1 MPLDRHIRPPMGPD
15 PVFTFPSIERR
26 LLAGQVHTW
35 TVQRT
40 DVPVVAL
47 AVMVPGGSAGD
58 PSDRRG
64 LTALTADLLDEGTTS
79 RTALHLHEA
88 LARLGAEL
96 ETDVG
101 ADTTVLSLLTL
112 ARHYDRAL
120 ELLVDVWRRPRFDE
134 ADFER
139 VRDLRLNRLRQTR
152 DVPSAVADRAFARD
166 LYQDHAYA
174 HTPLG
179 SEADLARTSRDDVAA
194 HHRQS
199 FGTSGAHV
207 VVVGDV
213 DLAYATSA
221 VERLLGGEETERAP
235 TTQPVVDAAP
245 RRHSSRIVLVDRPGA
260 VQSEVRVGRV
270 AVARRTPL
278 YFPLLLANAVLG
290 GQFVSRLNTNLRETK
305 GYTYGVRSAFDFRK
319 AAGPFVVATSVQTD
333 ATAATVQ
340 EILREVADIGGPR
353 PVTAEELRRA
363 KAALTRG
370 YPRGFE
376 SAEQVARGTLMLAT
390 HDLPLDH
397 FSRFAERVEAVTI
410 EALTAAARAV
420 LEPDAMR
427 VTVVG
432 DAQKVGPALDAIGL
446 GEHVSLDAALV

>member
-1 MPLDRHIRPPMGPD
+1 MPLDRKIKPSIGPD
-15 PVFTFPSIERR
+15 PVFTFPAIARC
-26 LLAGQVHTW
+26 LMAGQVHTW
-35 TVQRT
+35 TVRRT

-64 LTALTADLLDEGTTS
+64 LTALMADLLDEGTTS
-79 RTALHLHEA
+79 RATLQLHEE

-112 ARHYDRAL
+112 ARHFDRAL
-120 ELLVDVWRRPRFDE
+120 DLLGDMWRHPRFDE
-134 ADFER
+134 ADFGR
-139 VRDLRLNRLRQTR
+139 VRDLRLNRLRQMR

-166 LYQDHAYA
+166 LFGDHAYA

-179 SEADLARTSRDDVAA
+179 SEVDLSRTSRDEVAA
-194 HHRQS
+194 HHRQR

-213 DLAYATSA
+213 DPAHASSA
-221 VERLLGGEETERAP
+221 VERLLGGEAATAASALAV
-235 TTQPVVDAAP
+235 TDATP
-245 RRHSSRIVLVDRPGA
+245 RPQAQRIVLVDRPGA
-260 VQSEVRVGRV
+260 VQSQVRVGRV

-290 GQFVSRLNTNLRETK
+290 GQFVSRLNTNLREKK

-333 ATAATVQ
+333 ATAATVH
-340 EILREVADIGGPR
+340 EILREMAELGGAR
-353 PVTAEELRRA
+353 PVTADELWRA

-376 SAEQVARGTLMLAT
+376 SAEQVARGALMLAT

-410 EALTAAARAV
+410 ETLTAAARAV

-432 DAQKVGPALDAIGL
+432 DAEKVGPALDALGL
-446 GEHVSLDAALV
+446 GGHVPLDAARV